1 VPRAGPFSPAQKY
14 MTSLAH
20 GIDLHEV
27 PRQGEKRIENCL
39 GSNLDYVLILSK
51 KVSRMRLDDGIK
63 ENTSGLAFGS
73 ETETGLG

>member
-14 MTSLAH
+14 RTSLAH

-27 PRQGEKRIENCL
+27 PRQGGKRIENCL
-39 GSNLDYVLILSK
+39 GSNLYYVLILSK

-63 ENTSGLAFGS
+63 GNTSGLASES
-73 ETETGLG
+73 ETETWLG